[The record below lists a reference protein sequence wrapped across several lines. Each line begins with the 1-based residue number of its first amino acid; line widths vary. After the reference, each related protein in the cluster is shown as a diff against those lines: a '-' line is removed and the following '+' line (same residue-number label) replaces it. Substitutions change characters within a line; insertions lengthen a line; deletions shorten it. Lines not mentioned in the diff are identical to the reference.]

1 MIIDSE
7 LKAYVFGYIVN
18 NIKSIKTDEIIVD
31 VKNIFSYKNVNELEI
46 YDTITSYGKCINNV
60 NDDLV
65 VTSFDLISEIK
76 NNRDISYFVKTNQK
90 YVNDFLLAYFEKN
103 ATFCK
108 GECVITFDTE
118 EKSKAFTETFHIPF
132 RQQMFFNLYQIVY
145 SNTNL
150 LDLYGCIYGNAKY
163 FIDKELQKQ
172 FQKYLSIDNIP
183 VIEFQRCTQNA
194 VIPTKANFSDVGYDL
209 TAIGV
214 HKVINS
220 KTILCNTGI
229 KLNIPISYYVEIA
242 PRSSIIK
249 SGYMLANS
257 IGIIDVSYKGEL
269 LIALTKIDEESP
281 SIQFPFRCCQLI
293 VRKQVF
299 PIMKE
304 VDDISISKRGEG
316 GFGSSG

>member
-18 NIKSIKTDEIIVD
+18 NIKSIKSHEIVVD
-31 VKNIFSYKNVNELEI
+31 VEKIFSYKNVNELEI
-46 YDTITSYGKCINNV
+46 YDNVTSYGKYISNANN
-60 NDDLV
+60 DLV
-65 VTSFDLISEIK
+65 VTSIDIISDIK
-76 NNRDISYFVKTNQK
+76 NNIDISYFVKNNER
-90 YVNDFLLAYFEKN
+90 YVGDFLLAYFEKN

-118 EKSKAFTETFHIPF
+118 EKSKAFTETFQIPF
-132 RQQMFFNLYQIVY
+132 KQQMFFNLYQIVY

-150 LDLYGCIYGNAKY
+150 LDLYGYIYGNAKY
-163 FIDKELQKQ
+163 FINKELQRE
-172 FQKYLSIDNIP
+172 FQKCLSIDEIP
-183 VIEFQRCTQNA
+183 VIEFQRSTNNA

-209 TAIGV
+209 TVIGI

-229 KLNIPISYYVEIA
+229 KLNIPNSYYVEIA

-269 LIALTKIDEESP
+269 LVALTKVDEESP

-304 VDDISISKRGEG
+304 VDDITISKRGEG